1 MQNNTLAVIRSLFL
15 KPRDGFGA
23 TRSEWTISITPTIVF
38 LISYLVTTVLAATI
52 YMAPGGDE
60 YISSRSGALVK
71 EVISGIGSP
80 IYLALLYLP
89 LIITSTSSFITIK
102 LIKTATKN
110 IIISDRILDL
120 KINTLALSIISAIG
134 TSFCIWKLQQAGAL
148 DLGALSSGDYIQKT
162 IRRLNLLDNLGFT
175 FFAFAYGINLIIP
188 ILAFIAFITQG
199 EKLKDLL
206 LFAITFC
213 IFIFTITATYSK
225 AQILIYLILAM
236 VAFFLTK
243 SKLKYII
250 IVCLVSVG
258 AFIVTGYAMQAKT
271 GLIATTPEATVIQQ
285 KNPEPAV
292 QHTIVQDQTKLIEKP
307 IQRESE
313 SRPLAS
319 YISKLT
325 GDSLHRMAAATPYY
339 VALFKNPEERCGIQG
354 NLLRS
359 ILQAPQPACVLPQ
372 KVFNAMYP
380 EIDWAQG
387 MQPAPASLSAYG
399 EIGLGWSVMVMILAG
414 ISLGALGTIGSIG
427 KGPLYT
433 GFTVASSAFAYY
445 LTQVPLIASFTYPH
459 GLFAFM
465 IPIAILAA
473 VALTTNRK
481 TS

>member
-1 MQNNTLAVIRSLFL
+1 MQNNTLTVIRSLFL
-15 KPRDGFGA
+15 KPRGGIGV

-38 LISYLVTTVLAATI
+38 LVSYLVTTVLAATI

-60 YISSRSGALVK
+60 YISSRSGELVK
-71 EVISGIGSP
+71 NVVSGIGSP

-89 LIITSTSSFITIK
+89 LIVTSISSLITIK
-102 LIKTATKN
+102 LIKTIKKD
-110 IIISDRILDL
+110 IIITDRIRDL
-120 KINTLALSIISAIG
+120 KINTPALAIISAIG
-134 TSFCIWKLQQAGAL
+134 TSFCMWKLQQAGAL

-162 IRRLNLLDNLGFT
+162 IRRLNLLDNLGFA

-258 AFIVTGYAMQAKT
+258 AFILTGYAMQAKT
-271 GLIATTPEATVIQQ
+271 GLIATPPEAKVQQ
-285 KNPEPAV
+285 KLPETAV
-292 QHTIVQDQTKLIEKP
+292 QHNIVHDQTKLIEKP

-319 YISKLT
+319 YISKMT

-359 ILQAPQPACVLPQ
+359 ILRAPQPACVLPQ

-414 ISLGALGTIGSIG
+414 ISLGVLGTIGSIG

-473 VALTTNRK
+473 VALMKNRR